1 MSLVTNGLGAGSA
14 PRNLVLNGFLTGKIV
29 ADPVI
34 TRRLTLFGTSQQRMQ
49 ISAVSRQR
57 LVIKGTR

>member
-14 PRNLVLNGFLTGKIV
+14 PRNLVLNGFNPRIG

-34 TRRLTLFGTSQQRMQ
+34 TRRLTVFGTSQQRMQ